1 MLQMEGILPLKAQQ
15 EMQTSNL
22 SFITKARKFSNVES
36 KWVAYFSIVMNFS
49 VVFIAYFIG
58 ILLTT
63 SIIYWNRQINQMDGI
78 VTNGA
83 ANDADSFAIITT
95 CKWMQVCLLF

>member
-1 MLQMEGILPLKAQQ
+1 MEGILPVKAQQ

-36 KWVAYFSIVMNFS
+36 ESE
-49 VVFIAYFIG
+49 
-58 ILLTT
+58 
-63 SIIYWNRQINQMDGI
+63 QIDQMDGI

-83 ANDADSFAIITT
+83 ANDADSSAIITT
-95 CKWMQVCLLF
+95 C

>member
-1 MLQMEGILPLKAQQ
+1 MEGILPVKAQQ

-36 KWVAYFSIVMNFS
+36 E
-49 VVFIAYFIG
+49 
-58 ILLTT
+58 
-63 SIIYWNRQINQMDGI
+63 QIDQMDGI

-83 ANDADSFAIITT
+83 ANDADSSAIITT
-95 CKWMQVCLLF
+95 C

>member
-1 MLQMEGILPLKAQQ
+1 MEGILPLKAQQ

-36 KWVAYFSIVMNFS
+36 K
-49 VVFIAYFIG
+49 
-58 ILLTT
+58 
-63 SIIYWNRQINQMDGI
+63 QIDQMDGI

-95 CKWMQVCLLF
+95 C

>member
-36 KWVAYFSIVMNFS
+36 EGVAIFFHSNKLFRCINCLFYWD
-49 VVFIAYFIG
+49 FINNKHY
-58 ILLTT
+58 ILKQAD
-63 SIIYWNRQINQMDGI
+63 RP
-78 VTNGA
+78 NGWY
-83 ANDADSFAIITT
+83 
-95 CKWMQVCLLF
+95 CH